1 MSTKAENAAIGAD
14 QLQIEQGEGAV
25 ALAPLKTSASLR
37 QEKCPLPNEHELATL
52 RRVPD
57 KIPWNII
64 TIAFVELCE
73 RFSFYGTVAVF
84 TNFIQHPLP
93 PGSSTDADPA
103 GQPGAMGFGQRA
115 STGLTTFNSFWQYTM
130 PLFGAYVADSLLGRY
145 RTVALA
151 LLVDI
156 VGHIILL
163 ASGLNPVL
171 RNPTGAMSAFV
182 LGMILMRIGTGGF
195 KPNIN
200 PLIVEQLPSEE
211 MRVVTRKGE
220 RVIVDP
226 AVTAS
231 RVYHWFYLFINVGA
245 LIGQLGMVYAEM
257 YVGFWLSYLLPTLM
271 LCLCPLVMWWGRNRY
286 RRVPPSGSVLGKS
299 CRLFVLANKGRW
311 SWNPAKTYRS
321 LKDGSFWEAVKPSRF
336 RDVDR
341 PPWMT
346 FDDAWVDKEHQDNKA
361 CEIFLCYPFFWI
373 CYNQSKPIPLYPDP
387 SVPRR

>member
-14 QLQIEQGEGAV
+14 LLQIEQGEGAV

-103 GQPGAMGFGQRA
+103 GQPGAMGFGHRA
-115 STGLTTFNSFWQYTM
+115 SAGLTTFYSFWQ
-130 PLFGAYVADSLLGRY
+130 S
-145 RTVALA
+145 ALP

-163 ASGLNPVL
+163 ASGLPPVL
-171 RNPTGAMSAFV
+171 RNPTGAMSAFE
-182 LGMILMRIGTGGF
+182 LGMILMGIGTGGF
-195 KPNIN
+195 KPNIG
-200 PLIVEQLPSEE
+200 PLVVGQLPSEE

-271 LCLCPLVMWWGRNRY
+271 LCLCPLVMWWAGIDIDAY
-286 RRVPPSGSVLGKS
+286 R
-299 CRLFVLANKGRW
+299 
-311 SWNPAKTYRS
+311 PA
-321 LKDGSFWEAVKPSRF
+321 D
-336 RDVDR
+336 
-341 PPWMT
+341 
-346 FDDAWVDKEHQDNKA
+346 Q
-361 CEIFLCYPFFWI
+361 
-373 CYNQSKPIPLYPDP
+373 
-387 SVPRR
+387 